1 MKKRH
6 TGRTVLLAV
15 LALVVV
21 GVLAAVAAYFLLGK
35 KTAVTPEKF
44 IEVLTAHDIPYEDIT
59 AELALETKEY
69 EQGLFGEGTD
79 PASYV
84 QAEYYRLVSE
94 SAAQRF
100 FGSVKA
106 AFEAQKGNVSGST
119 SAELGNYAIYSLTT
133 NGSYYYIARVD
144 QTVVIFV
151 ADKSCKDQVKAM
163 CKAMG
168 Y

>member
-1 MKKRH
+1 MK
-6 TGRTVLLAV
+6 
-15 LALVVV
+15 
-21 GVLAAVAAYFLLGK
+21 AAPMTQKPSFPLMKQG
-35 KTAVTPEKF
+35 
-44 IEVLTAHDIPYEDIT
+44 DIQNIHHLQMPRWLFVDPRYM
-59 AELALETKEY
+59 ELALETKEY

-119 SAELGNYAIYSLTT
+119 SVELGNYAIYSLTT

-151 ADKSCKDQVKAM
+151 ADESCKDQVKAM